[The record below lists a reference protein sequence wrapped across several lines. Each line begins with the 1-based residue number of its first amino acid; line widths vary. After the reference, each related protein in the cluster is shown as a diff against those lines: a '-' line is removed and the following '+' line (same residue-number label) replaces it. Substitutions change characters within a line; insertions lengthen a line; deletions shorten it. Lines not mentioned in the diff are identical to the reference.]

1 MNSATLLLTSNL
13 QPPTSFCGG
22 CGEVVNAPDC
32 GSGTRGFKSHQPPHN
47 NTSRHC
53 LIIGASPSGKA
64 TDSDS
69 VMRRFESCRPSQ
81 YEPLAQSAEHLTF
94 NQGVPRSSRGWLTIL
109 ETRSWKL
116 EARIG
121 ITLLFYNLASS
132 FKPQASKCGS
142 GGIGRRTRLRIWRV
156 KPWGFKSLL
165 PHQTCGSGSV
175 VEHRLAK
182 ARVAS
187 SNLVFRSIS
196 NLIDL
201 D

>member
-1 MNSATLLLTSNL
+1 LYQIITLDIKKESMVECFSSVKCWGVAKSVRHGTLTPAFVGSS
-13 QPPTSFCGG
+13 PA
-22 CGEVVNAPDC
+22 APAIV
-32 GSGTRGFKSHQPPHN
+32 F
-47 NTSRHC
+47 
-53 LIIGASPSGKA
+53 
-64 TDSDS
+64 
-69 VMRRFESCRPSQ
+69 
-81 YEPLAQSAEHLTF
+81 YEPLAQLAEHLTF